1 MALSEEE
8 FRQGLV
14 RLEKVANDAERNS
27 LAFDLAET
35 GRQEVLEP
43 LARLIDRED
52 LRNSRGTLVH
62 ALSYLDCSKHVAFLA
77 GLVATGNYEVAH
89 EALYIL
95 ESVEVAPSEDVD
107 RAVSTTEAA
116 LASVG
121 LEDWRREL
129 LEELAECYDI

>member
-1 MALSEEE
+1 MSGEA
-8 FRQGLV
+8 FQHGLI
-14 RLEKVANDAERNS
+14 RLEAVADAVERNA
-27 LAFDLAET
+27 LALDLAET

-43 LARLIDRED
+43 LVRLIGRED

-62 ALSYLDCSKHVAFLA
+62 ALGNLDCSRHVAFLA

-95 ESVEVAPSEDVD
+95 EGVVAEPSDDID
-107 RAVSTTEAA
+107 RAVSITEAA
-116 LASVG
+116 LASTG

-129 LEELAECYDI
+129 LEELTECYED

>member
-1 MALSEEE
+1 MILSDEE

-14 RLEKVANDAERNS
+14 RLEEVANDAERNA
-27 LAFDLAET
+27 LALDLAET
-35 GRQEVLEP
+35 GRQEVFEP

-62 ALSYLDCSKHVAFLA
+62 ALSYLDCSRHVAFLA

-95 ESVEVAPSEDVD
+95 ESVEAAPGEDVD

-116 LASVG
+116 LASAS
-121 LEDWRREL
+121 LEGWRREL
-129 LEELAECYDI
+129 LKELVECYDV